1 MWQVWVWSSLT
12 CQLVLFT
19 KMICWGQSSPQV
31 PPGFVGCTKE
41 EQGCKGPNTPAPG
54 SSPMALGYFRA
65 V

>member
-1 MWQVWVWSSLT
+1 MAGLGLEQPDLPTGFVHRV
-12 CQLVLFT
+12 
-19 KMICWGQSSPQV
+19 ICWGQSSPQV

-41 EQGCKGPNTPAPG
+41 EQGCKGPNAPAPG